1 MAGVDK
7 IIGEILEEAE
17 KAANENRQEA
27 QKKAD
32 AILED
37 AKKECAKAEKETD
50 QKIEVAKKS
59 IEQRAKSSAQL
70 KKRQEILKAR
80 QQIISEILDKS
91 YQHIFQMG
99 EQEYF
104 ALMEKMLRK
113 FALPKD
119 GEIHFSKTDL
129 ERMPSGFGKVIEDA
143 AAQNGGTLV
152 LSQEAMQID
161 GGFILVYGGVE
172 ENCSLQT
179 IFHTQRE
186 YLADKVHEFLIQEN

>member
-50 QKIEVAKKS
+50 QKIEAAKKS
-59 IEQRAKSSAQL
+59 SEQRAKSSAQL

-119 GEIHFSKTDL
+119 GEIFQNRSGENAFRFRKSNRGCCRTEWRNSGIIAGSDADRWRIYSGL
-129 ERMPSGFGKVIEDA
+129 WRSGRELFPSDDISYTERISG
-143 AAQNGGTLV
+143 
-152 LSQEAMQID
+152 
-161 GGFILVYGGVE
+161 
-172 ENCSLQT
+172 
-179 IFHTQRE
+179 R
-186 YLADKVHEFLIQEN
+186 

>member
-50 QKIEVAKKS
+50 QKIEAVKKS

-113 FALPKD
+113 FALPK
-119 GEIHFSKTDL
+119 DL

>member
-1 MAGVDK
+1 MLINYWRDSGR
-7 IIGEILEEAE
+7 GR

-50 QKIEVAKKS
+50 QKIEAAKKS

-104 ALMEKMLRK
+104 ALLEKMLRK

-143 AAQNGGTLV
+143 AAQNGGTLA

>member
-50 QKIEVAKKS
+50 QKIEAAKKS

-104 ALMEKMLRK
+104 ALLEKMLRK

-143 AAQNGGTLV
+143 ADKMAELWHYRRKRCRSMEDLFWFMEEWKRIVPFRRYFIRRENIW
-152 LSQEAMQID
+152 QIRCMS
-161 GGFILVYGGVE
+161 F
-172 ENCSLQT
+172 
-179 IFHTQRE
+179 
-186 YLADKVHEFLIQEN
+186 

>member
-1 MAGVDK
+1 
-7 IIGEILEEAE
+7 
-17 KAANENRQEA
+17 
-27 QKKAD
+27 
-32 AILED
+32 
-37 AKKECAKAEKETD
+37 
-50 QKIEVAKKS
+50 
-59 IEQRAKSSAQL
+59 
-70 KKRQEILKAR
+70 
-80 QQIISEILDKS
+80 
-91 YQHIFQMG
+91 
-99 EQEYF
+99 
-104 ALMEKMLRK
+104 MEKMLRK